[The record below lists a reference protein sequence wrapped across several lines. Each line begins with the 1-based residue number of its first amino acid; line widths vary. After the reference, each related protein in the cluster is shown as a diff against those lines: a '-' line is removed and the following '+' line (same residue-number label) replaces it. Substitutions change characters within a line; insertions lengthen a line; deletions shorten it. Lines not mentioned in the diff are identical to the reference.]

1 MPGLTASAKRERE
14 AQAEAAAL
22 ASHKVTDFFLCG
34 QSPADAKK
42 QRSRESTA
50 APSSQAAASDVC
62 SVVSSL
68 SSPSA
73 MESPIPP
80 GQPDRIDPWVESF
93 MKDADVELAGMEDL
107 RPMRSQADAAQL
119 KEKDDAVTGSLLAAI
134 ESEKVYEVA
143 SATAGQLTEQN
154 LKQWQEQFKN
164 LTQAPAGALRAKPTI
179 ATEPSTGTDK
189 TIEQLRSSKLY
200 LNHFSNTTSNFA
212 GLAYRKMSGSLFL
225 K

>member
-1 MPGLTASAKRERE
+1 
-14 AQAEAAAL
+14 
-22 ASHKVTDFFLCG
+22 
-34 QSPADAKK
+34 
-42 QRSRESTA
+42 
-50 APSSQAAASDVC
+50 
-62 SVVSSL
+62 
-68 SSPSA
+68 
-73 MESPIPP
+73 
-80 GQPDRIDPWVESF
+80 
-93 MKDADVELAGMEDL
+93 MEDL

-200 LNHFSNTTSNFA
+200 LHHFSNSTSNFA
-212 GLAYRKMSGSLFL
+212 GLAYRK
-225 K
+225 